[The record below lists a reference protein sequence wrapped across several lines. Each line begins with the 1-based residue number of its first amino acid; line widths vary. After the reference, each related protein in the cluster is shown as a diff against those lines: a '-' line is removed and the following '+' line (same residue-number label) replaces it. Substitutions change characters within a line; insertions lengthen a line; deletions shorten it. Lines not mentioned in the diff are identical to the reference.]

1 MLISVLLL
9 AAFIGQS
16 APPSPLTSAR
26 PSGPWPTGIATLKP
40 TIVFVDAQP
49 PAGRTIKA
57 VFLKPNLKDSSV
69 TDPKAAPV
77 TPYELEALP
86 NDGVRAT
93 FHRPRTGFWVVI
105 TLDDGSVHGDPDKP
119 RPQPYTVEP
128 YKVERPGQL
137 TAPARVW

>member
-1 MLISVLLL
+1 
-9 AAFIGQS
+9 
-16 APPSPLTSAR
+16 
-26 PSGPWPTGIATLKP
+26 
-40 TIVFVDAQP
+40 VFVDAQP

-77 TPYELEALP
+77 TPYAFETLP

-119 RPQPYTVEP
+119 SPQPYTVER
-128 YKVERPGQL
+128 YKGERPGQL